1 LYERLRLRLED
12 SSPLKRHDRDR
23 FSRSMSE
30 RLDMQRLKAEYV
42 ARRAKLLALGESFVI
57 LVLLLALTL
66 EYQRNVYMQL
76 WISQNFWPG
85 GWLLNG
91 TLVGTMAGLL
101 VGWTVASWQGR
112 RSREQKILDDLRK
125 IV

>member
-1 LYERLRLRLED
+1 
-12 SSPLKRHDRDR
+12 
-23 FSRSMSE
+23 MSE

-66 EYQRNVYMQL
+66 QYQNDEYMQQWVL
-76 WISQNFWPG
+76 QHFWPAA
-85 GWLLNG
+85 WLLNG

-101 VGWTVASWQGR
+101 TGWTLATWHGR

>member
-1 LYERLRLRLED
+1 
-12 SSPLKRHDRDR
+12 
-23 FSRSMSE
+23 MSE

-57 LVLLLALTL
+57 LVLLVALSF
-66 EYQRNVYMQL
+66 EYQDNVYMQL
-76 WISQNFWPG
+76 WISRNFWPASL
-85 GWLLNG
+85 LLNG
-91 TLVGTMAGLL
+91 TLVGLMLGLL
-101 VGWTVASWQGR
+101 VGWMVASWQGR

>member
-1 LYERLRLRLED
+1 
-12 SSPLKRHDRDR
+12 
-23 FSRSMSE
+23 MSE

-57 LVLLLALTL
+57 LVLLVVLTL
-66 EYQRNVYMQL
+66 EFQNNLYMQQ
-76 WISQNFWPG
+76 WVSRNFWPAA
-85 GWLLNG
+85 WLLNG
-91 TLVGTMAGLL
+91 TLVGLMTGLL
-101 VGWTVASWQGR
+101 AGWTVATWQGR